1 MSNLLTK
8 VYHPIIKIATQS
20 GRLNKR
26 RWCDNISTVINM
38 EKPSRKQ
45 NRLPDY
51 DYSQSGA
58 YFVTI
63 CTQDRKKILSKISVG
78 TPLPGCPQIPHDEN
92 GHPGTGVPTVE
103 LLWHG
108 EIANHM
114 VIIPAL
120 PNILTVFFVAKPF
133 KCSHKPGNLRC
144 PRRDTPPRVSVMYR
158 DQQMNMIRHD
168 HILING

>member
-1 MSNLLTK
+1 M
-8 VYHPIIKIATQS
+8 I
-20 GRLNKR
+20 RLH
-26 RWCDNISTVINM
+26 IVINM
-38 EKPSRKQ
+38 EKPNRKP
-45 NRLPDY
+45 NRIADY

-108 EIANHM
+108 EIANQYIRQMDTFYEYLSATSPCHNNSTHGSCGHPGRGVPTDILDNIFFRSWVHM
-114 VIIPAL
+114 VMKYAPL
-120 PNILTVFFVAKPF
+120 WL
-133 KCSHKPGNLRC
+133 
-144 PRRDTPPRVSVMYR
+144 
-158 DQQMNMIRHD
+158 
-168 HILING
+168 